1 MFEILTE
8 KLGNVL
14 RSLNNR
20 GKLSE
25 KDIDEALRHIRIA
38 LLEADVNF
46 KVVKTF
52 LAGVRE
58 KALTA
63 MVLESLTPGQQ
74 IVKIVNE
81 ELITLLGQAPASLA
95 TAQQPPSIILLAGLQ
110 GAGKTTTAAKLA
122 LNLKQTGQRPLLVAA
137 DTRRPAAIE
146 QLVIL
151 GKQLDLPVYNEDVKS
166 SPLTICR
173 NAVKRAKEMGASWMI
188 VDTQGRLHVDE
199 MLMKE
204 LSELKKEL
212 RPSEILLV
220 VDAMTGQDAVKIA
233 EEFNNDIGLTG
244 LILTKMDGDARG
256 GAALSIRSVTG
267 VPIKFIGTGEKA
279 NTIETFYPDRLA
291 SRILGMGDMLTLI
304 EKAEKTFDRQQIAKL
319 EKNIRSQT
327 FTLEDFLEQLNQIKK
342 MGPLSQVMEMIPGFN
357 KISSAMTDGKE
368 DQQMKRIEAII
379 LSMTPEERRN
389 PAIIGGSRRRRIARG
404 SGTMPRDVNQVLNQF
419 YQLQKLTKVMAKG
432 KMPKN
437 LMDMM
442 R

>member
-8 KLGNVL
+8 KLGNVI

-20 GKLSE
+20 GKLGE

-63 MVLESLTPGQQ
+63 TVLESLTPGQQ

-81 ELITLLGQAPASLA
+81 ELIQLLGKTAASLS
-95 TAQQPPSIILLAGLQ
+95 TAQQLPSIILLAGLQ
-110 GAGKTTTAAKLA
+110 GAGKTTTASKLA
-122 LNLKQTGQRPLLVAA
+122 LNFKQTGQRPLLVAA

-146 QLVIL
+146 QLMTL
-151 GKQLDLPVYNEDVKS
+151 GKQLDVPVYSEDLKS
-166 SPLTICR
+166 TPLTICR
-173 NAVKRAKEMGASWMI
+173 NAVKKAKEMGASWMI

-212 RPSEILLV
+212 HPSEVLLV

-279 NTIETFYPDRLA
+279 STIETFYPDRLA

-304 EKAEKTFDRQQIAKL
+304 EKAEKTFDQQKLAKL

-342 MGPLSQVMEMIPGFN
+342 MGPLSQVMDMIPGLN
-357 KISSAMTDGKE
+357 KLSSTMMDGKE

-437 LMDMM
+437 LMNMM